1 MSYGRRRGL
10 QRSRAG
16 SADVQIYIVLVLAAL
31 AALVSVLR
39 EQVIT
44 VERLQ
49 AFLAT
54 SFTSEAATMAQAIG
68 EDASTLLP
76 P

>member
-1 MSYGRRRGL
+1 MSYGRWRGRP
-10 QRSRAG
+10 RSRAR

-39 EQVIT
+39 AQVMT

-49 AFLAT
+49 AFLAA
-54 SFTSEAATMAQAIG
+54 SFTSEVATMAQAIG
-68 EDASTLLP
+68 EDPSTLQP
-76 P
+76 H